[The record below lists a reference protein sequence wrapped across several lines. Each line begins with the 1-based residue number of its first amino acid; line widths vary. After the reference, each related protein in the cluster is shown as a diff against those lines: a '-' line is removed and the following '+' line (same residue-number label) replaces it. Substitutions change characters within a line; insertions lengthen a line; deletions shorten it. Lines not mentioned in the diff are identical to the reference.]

1 MPRQYLQI
9 SNFAGGLNTQFDQR
23 DIAGNELTDAS
34 NVQVYKSGQIYSS
47 RVSETETSRATGSN
61 TNGKGLFL
69 FKSDNDI
76 DNANKPIELLALADV
91 ATSQVDFIEDPF
103 NTISAR
109 DNSNHLAAIDIGT
122 ETANG
127 NFVYYYVDG
136 ALRISDYYRSGTTIN
151 ESNTSTWFGHVDRVG
166 TIPGGALDA
175 WITADNKLAA
185 PTGGDVTTAG
195 SVQYATAGA
204 GFDVDVTVETTDDDG
219 LWEATTYEF
228 AQSFVYEGDQE
239 SLLTEYSGN
248 VALSTNNY
256 FTNVLVGI
264 ENNMSGGTDFPHR
277 IKGGRVYIRKKDSN
291 DLWTLFLDMDWER
304 GVRKDFGDTF
314 TVWNNA
320 TGNSWRNTAALEIK
334 GPSIDTYESING
346 FSPDVGHLSF
356 GEAGGLSYKDA
367 TVCNMRT
374 FVTHVNYYTSVGGAE
389 TKLMPD
395 RILYTPIGKY
405 DTFPPN
411 HFIDIGINDGEDF
424 TAIESFGT
432 KLLAFKNSTLYIID
446 VTSPDDVGWFL
457 ESTHK
462 GVGVDKPT
470 SVLRTEFGIC
480 WANTNGVYLWSPSQG
495 ISNLS
500 IKLDKDFAPLS
511 GMANPVIGFYPPKAH
526 LLIVQ
531 DCTQSSD
538 MLVYDFN
545 TKSFTKLASYTGNA
559 ITNMQNNVNECI
571 WLESA
576 AVKKYLPTQGT
587 TNIAF
592 AFTTKDFDFGNPALI
607 KKIQKIIVSYSTG
620 IGLGSVSSDSGV
632 ITGVTGA
639 DPAVVTSASHGLS
652 NGQVVRIDGV
662 VGMTEINDRLFTT
675 ANVDTNTFQL
685 TSEDSSGY
693 TSYSSAGTWSKA
705 TAGVSV
711 TTTYFTNGDTDA
723 TGALTSTWATAAQN
737 GIINIDATAIGAV
750 SSLRLKFSATGCYK
764 INDITV
770 VYRTRIKPPATSV
783 SS

>member
-61 TNGKGLFL
+61 TPGKGLFL

-76 DNANKPIELLALADV
+76 DSASKPIELLALADV

-103 NTISAR
+103 DTISAR

-151 ESNTSTWFGHVDRVG
+151 ESNTSTWFGHVDKVG
-166 TIPGGALDA
+166 AIPGGAVDA
-175 WITADNKLAA
+175 WVTASNNLAA
-185 PTGGDVTTAG
+185 PASGDVTEETG
-195 SVQYATAGA
+195 IQYAAAGV

-239 SLLTEYSGN
+239 SLLTEYSGT

-264 ENNMSGGTDFPHR
+264 ITDGTSFPDR
-277 IKGGRVYIRKKDSN
+277 IKGGRVYIRKNDSN

-320 TGNSWRNTAALEIK
+320 TGTSWRNTAALEIK

-374 FVTHVNYYTSVGGAE
+374 FVAHVNYYTS
-389 TKLMPD
+389 
-395 RILYTPIGKY
+395 
-405 DTFPPN
+405 
-411 HFIDIGINDGEDF
+411 
-424 TAIESFGT
+424 IESFGT
-432 KLLAFKNSTLYIID
+432 KLLAFKQSTLYIID
-446 VTSPDDVGWFL
+446 VTSPNDTEWFL

-462 GVGVDKPT
+462 GLGVDKL
-470 SVLRTEFGIC
+470 SAVVRTEVGIC

-495 ISNLS
+495 IINLS
-500 IKLDKDFAPLS
+500 VKLDKDFAPLS
-511 GMANPVIGFYPPKAH
+511 GIVNPVVGFYPPKSQ

-531 DCTQSSD
+531 DCTQASD
-538 MLVYDFN
+538 MLVYDFI
-545 TKSFTKLASYTGNA
+545 TKSFTKLASYTGA
-559 ITNMQNNVNECI
+559 PITNLQNNVNECI
-571 WLESA
+571 WLEGNN
-576 AVKKYLPTQGT
+576 VKKYLPTQGT

-592 AFTTKDFDFGNPALI
+592 AFTTKDFDFGNPAI
-607 KKIQKIIVSYSTG
+607 TKKIKKIIVSYSTG
-620 IGLGSVSSDSGV
+620 IGLDSVSSDTGV
-632 ITGVTGA
+632 ITGLTSANPG
-639 DPAVVTSASHGLS
+639 VVTSASHGLS
-652 NGQVVRIDGV
+652 NGQVVRIDDVG
-662 VGMTEINDRLFTT
+662 GMTQVNDTLFTT
-675 ANVDTNTFQL
+675 ANVATNTFQL
-685 TSEDSSGY
+685 SGVDTSGY
-693 TSYSSAGTWSKA
+693 TSYSSGGTWSKA
-705 TAGVSV
+705 TAGVAV
-711 TTTYFTNGDTDA
+711 TTTYFKDGDTDA
-723 TGALTSTWATAAQN
+723 TGTLASTWATAAQN
-737 GIINIDATAIGAV
+737 GIINIDASAIGTV
-750 SSLRLKFSATGCYK
+750 STLRLKFSATGCYK

-770 VYRTRIKPPATSV
+770 IYRTRLKPPATAV
-783 SS
+783 ST